1 MFFRYILPTMRPP
14 LLNTIKLAMKHHN
27 ALQVFKF
34 SLKYVDRELLES
46 SICYYLNADISGTDK
61 ADMFWAVNQSEFS
74 GEWRRLI
81 IDTILLKCQP
91 HLE

>member
-1 MFFRYILPTMRPP
+1 MRSP
-14 LLNTIKLAMKHHN
+14 LLNAIKLTMRHHN
-27 ALQVFKF
+27 ALQVFEF

-46 SICYYLNADISGTDK
+46 SICYYLNADIAGSDK
-61 ADMFWAVNQSEFS
+61 ADMFYAANQSEFS
-74 GEWRRLI
+74 AEWRRLI